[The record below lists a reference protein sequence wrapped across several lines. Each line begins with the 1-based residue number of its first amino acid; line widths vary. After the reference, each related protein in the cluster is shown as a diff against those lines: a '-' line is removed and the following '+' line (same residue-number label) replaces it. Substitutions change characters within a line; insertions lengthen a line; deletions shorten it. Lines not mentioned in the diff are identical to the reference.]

1 METLNTKSLTDYLL
15 CMPSLL
21 TDEDVLGHIDRAF
34 LVANDK
40 APLDVESAQRI
51 LAAAAILDYRLNG
64 GTLELSGDH
73 QALVDRLDV
82 HECRARTGNAARA
95 VWAVSHNQDCALK
108 SEWEAGLRFSEWTTH
123 LWCIHDRLM
132 NQAATIAV

>member
-1 METLNTKSLTDYLL
+1 MDTSNTNSLTDYLQ

-21 TDEDVLGHIDRAF
+21 TDGDVLGNIDRAF
-34 LVANDK
+34 LAAVDK
-40 APLDVESAQRI
+40 APLDVDSAQRI
-51 LAAAAILDYRLNG
+51 LAAAAILDYCLNG
-64 GTLELSGDH
+64 GELELSDDH
-73 QALVDRLDV
+73 RALVDRLDI

-95 VWAVSHNQDCALK
+95 VWAVSHNQGCALK
-108 SEWEAGLRFSEWTTH
+108 AEWEAGLRFSEWTTH

>member
-1 METLNTKSLTDYLL
+1 MDTTKTRSLTDYLN
-15 CMPSLL
+15 CIPSLF
-21 TDEDVLGHIDRAF
+21 TGGDVLGNIDRAF
-34 LVANDK
+34 LVAVDK

-64 GTLELSGDH
+64 GMLELSADH
-73 QALVDRLDV
+73 RALVDRLDV
-82 HECRARTGNAARA
+82 HACRARTGSAARA